1 MSEQSP
7 GVGEEPA
14 NGLEWFGREL
24 EAALLHKG
32 ASQKQLAD
40 FTGYKEPYV
49 SKVKNGKAMP
59 SPAFAA
65 KCDEFFNTSGWFA
78 RLLVRI
84 SERGHPGW
92 FVPYINLE
100 KLASLVEDYSNAL
113 IMGMFQTYAY
123 AEATFRATFPYETDD
138 QIKTRV
144 EARLARREVMER
156 DTPPLLW
163 VILHEATLR
172 TVVGSRAVMADQLR
186 QLAADAAR
194 PFVTVQVLRSQ
205 TGAPASGTPFT
216 LVTPDDGATVL
227 YTEAMG
233 RGHVTDSAQSVNHG
247 RATFERLRASA
258 RDPEES
264 LALIRQIAEE
274 YDR

>member
-1 MSEQSP
+1 MTEPSP
-7 GVGEEPA
+7 DQRDEPA

-24 EAALLHKG
+24 EEALIHKG
-32 ASQKQLAD
+32 ASQRELAD

-49 SKVKNGKAMP
+49 SKVKKGKAMP
-59 SPAFAA
+59 SPAFAEG
-65 KCDEFFNTSGWFA
+65 CDRFFNTSGWFA
-78 RLLVRI
+78 RILVRI

-100 KLASLVEDYSNAL
+100 KQASQIEDYSNGL
-113 IMGMFQTYAY
+113 IMGMLQTWEY
-123 AEATFRATFPYETDD
+123 AEATFRATFPYETAD

-144 EARLARREVMER
+144 EARLARREVLER
-156 DTPPLLW
+156 EAPPLLW
-163 VILHEATLR
+163 EILHEATLR

-186 QLAADAAR
+186 QLAADAGK
-194 PFVTVQVLRSQ
+194 PHVTLQVLRSQ

-216 LVTPDDGATVL
+216 LLTPDDGATVL

-233 RGHVTDSAQSVNHG
+233 QGHVTDSAQSVNHG

-264 LALIRQIAEE
+264 VALVREIAEE